1 MKQKKQNLYIL
12 SEILIKEPPQG
23 FFGSIKYLGPG
34 MVLSASIVG
43 SGELIATTALGAQAG
58 FVTLWVIIVSCL
70 VKVALQ
76 LEFGKHT
83 INTGE
88 TTMVSLNKLPGLRIK
103 EVHWTIWVWI
113 LIFAITKFIQ
123 MGGIVGGVAQALNIM
138 FPSLSVSVWAW
149 FTAIS
154 VALLVFR
161 GYYQFIQNFSILL
174 IGLFTLFNI
183 FCVVVIQYTPYSI
196 SFGDILSGLSFK
208 LPGYAVVF
216 AVAAFGITGVGG
228 DEIMQYPYWCI
239 EKGYAAFTGPRKNA
253 PEWIRRAKGWIK
265 VMYLDAIIS
274 MVIYT
279 VATISF
285 YMLGAAVL
293 HGRSEIP
300 KGYEMVR
307 TLSKMY
313 TESVGPGAKYIFL
326 FGAVIVLY
334 STLFSALAAW
344 SRTFGDAFGRLKLI
358 DYFDKKQREKF
369 IAIFAWITAF
379 IWLTLYILIKEPVIM
394 VSLGG
399 IGTAVI
405 LLIVVYVTYYYRY
418 KWLSKELY
426 PSKIYDV
433 FLWLS
438 AIVIICVGIKVFYSS
453 IGEIF

>member
-1 MKQKKQNLYIL
+1 
-12 SEILIKEPPQG
+12 
-23 FFGSIKYLGPG
+23 
-34 MVLSASIVG
+34 
-43 SGELIATTALGAQAG
+43 
-58 FVTLWVIIVSCL
+58 
-70 VKVALQ
+70 
-76 LEFGKHT
+76 
-83 INTGE
+83 
-88 TTMVSLNKLPGLRIK
+88 MVSLNKLPGLRIK

-138 FPSLSVSVWAW
+138 FPSISVSVWAW

-161 GYYQFIQNFSILL
+161 GYYRFIQNFSILL

-183 FCVVVIQYTPYSI
+183 FCVVIIQYTPYSI

-239 EKGYAAFTGPRKNA
+239 EKGYAAFTGPKKNT

-285 YMLGAAVL
+285 YILGAAVL

-438 AIVIICVGIKVFYSS
+438 AIVIICVGIKAFYSS